1 MVDRL
6 CVQVQ
11 DAVNALK
18 VGNSAASQDDLGQA
32 EKVIRDA
39 DNSKQVRIMTG
50 VHALFMESDWFL
62 LIECCSLLLGRLTT
76 LYIKKYSLVHAGLF

>member
-1 MVDRL
+1 MVNLDVTQWFSFFCPQMVDRL

-50 VHALFMESDWFL
+50 VHALFMESD
-62 LIECCSLLLGRLTT
+62 
-76 LYIKKYSLVHAGLF
+76 